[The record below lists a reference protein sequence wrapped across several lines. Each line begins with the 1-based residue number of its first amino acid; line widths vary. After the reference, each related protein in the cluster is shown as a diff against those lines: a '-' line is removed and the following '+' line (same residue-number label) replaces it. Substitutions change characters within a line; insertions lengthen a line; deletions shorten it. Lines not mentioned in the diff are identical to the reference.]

1 MGGAHSM
8 YMNDINACRIS
19 SRKHEKKIKLRRC
32 RLTGKLVLKFILKNM
47 E

>member
-1 MGGAHSM
+1 M

-19 SRKHEKKIKLRRC
+19 SRKHEMKIKLRIC
-32 RLTGKLVLKFILKNM
+32 RLSGKIVLKFILKNM